1 MRCNKDS
8 TYLWGL
14 LLWYWIPESHSAH
27 WIPVKMR
34 PLLCREKDTPGYCK
48 YWCFLRTPLESLERS
63 LNSLPLEY
71 PEVEN
76 VLWHTMISS
85 VFLSCIPRRTIPVH
99 IRLLFLGKRGTLFSE
114 EQEGYRVYRDYW
126 L

>member
-1 MRCNKDS
+1 MRCNKD
-8 TYLWGL
+8 TCLFVGL
-14 LLWYWIPESHSAH
+14 LLWYWILENHTAH

-63 LNSLPLEY
+63 LISLPLEY

-76 VLWHTMISS
+76 VLWHTYDFLRFSILYSS
-85 VFLSCIPRRTIPVH
+85 EGDSCEYPLPDPREKRHTI
-99 IRLLFLGKRGTLFSE
+99 L
-114 EQEGYRVYRDYW
+114 
-126 L
+126 